1 MKDFLFLAT
10 KISVTALAI
19 SFISL
24 GVCTGLLIISK
35 QNKSRF
41 LIRVTEISQFLVLLS
56 FGFTI
61 VFFIMFC
68 LALMWS

>member
-10 KISVTALAI
+10 KISVTALII

-41 LIRVTEISQFLVLLS
+41 LIRVTEIFQFLVLLS
-56 FGFTI
+56 FGFTV
-61 VFFIMFC
+61 VFFIMFG
-68 LALMWS
+68 LTLMWF

>member
-1 MKDFLFLAT
+1 MKEILFLAT
-10 KISVTALAI
+10 KISVTALII

-24 GVCTGLLIISK
+24 GVCTGLLLISK

-41 LIRVTEISQFLVLLS
+41 LIRVTEIFQFLVLLS

>member
-10 KISVTALAI
+10 KISVTALII

-24 GVCTGLLIISK
+24 GVCTGLLVISK

-41 LIRVTEISQFLVLLS
+41 LIKVTEISQFLVLLS

-61 VFFIMFC
+61 VFFIMFG
-68 LALMWS
+68 LVLMWS